1 MHSLVRRSLV
11 ALFLTLAISSPVV
24 AAIKLVP
31 IISGLSNPL
40 FVVHPGDSSRRL
52 FVVEPAGT
60 IRVLHAGATNTSV
73 FLDVRDRVFA
83 GGERGLLGL
92 AFHPLYF
99 FNGRFFIYYTRRPD
113 GAIVVAEY
121 QTTVDP
127 DVANRA
133 ETMLLTIPHPVNANH
148 NGGML
153 AFGTGG
159 YLYIGVGDGGS
170 ANDPPNNAQNIEA
183 LLGKIL
189 RLNVDTAD
197 AAAGTLY
204 SAPASNPFV
213 GRAGR
218 DEIYAFGLRNP
229 WRFSFDRRTSQQW
242 VGDVGQ
248 DRFEEVDTPI
258 PAGGNYG
265 WRVYE
270 GGNCTNTDAPLCT
283 PSRYISPILDYSHG
297 NGRCSI
303 TGGYVYRGAGNALAD
318 GTYLYGDYCSGEV
331 FAWDGRS
338 QRVLLNA
345 GGAVSSFGEDEDGE
359 LYVVTLNGTIS
370 KVVDVC
376 RATLSPAVQ
385 DFDGAGGPGRFSV
398 ANQSECSWTAVSHQS
413 WITLTGSSSSAG
425 NGTIT
430 YTVKPYGGHAVTRVG
445 AITVGDETL
454 TIRQSR

>member
-1 MHSLVRRSLV
+1 MHSFSRSSLL
-11 ALFLTLAISSPVV
+11 AFFLTLSISSPLF

-31 IISGLSNPL
+31 IISGLANPV
-40 FVVHPGDSSRRL
+40 FVVHAGDGSRRL
-52 FVVEPAGT
+52 FVLEQAGT
-60 IRVLHAGATNTSV
+60 IRVLRAGASTTSL
-73 FLDVRDRVFA
+73 FLDVRDRVLA
-83 GGERGLLGL
+83 GGDRGLLGL
-92 AFHPLYF
+92 AFHPLYT

-121 QTTVDP
+121 QTTLDP

-133 ETMLLTIPHPVNANH
+133 ETTLLTILHPVNANH

-153 AFGTGG
+153 AFGPGG
-159 YLYIGVGDGGS
+159 YLYLGVGDGGS
-170 ANDPPNNAQNIEA
+170 ANDPPNNAQNIEV

-189 RLNVDTAD
+189 RVNVDKAD

-248 DRFEEVDTPI
+248 DRFEEVDTPVT
-258 PAGGNYG
+258 AGGNYG

-270 GGNCTNTDAPLCT
+270 GANCSNTDFLLCT
-283 PSRYISPILDYSHG
+283 PSRFISPIFDYPHSS
-297 NGRCSI
+297 GRCSI
-303 TGGYVYRGAGNALAD
+303 TGGYVYRGAGNALPD
-318 GTYLYGDYCSGEV
+318 GTYIYGDYCSGEI

-338 QRVLLNA
+338 QRILLNA
-345 GGAVSSFGEDEDGE
+345 GGSVSSFGEDEDGE

-385 DFDGAGGPGRFSV
+385 DFDAAGGSGRFSV
-398 ANQSECSWTAVSHQS
+398 GNQSECSWTAVANQS
-413 WITLTGSSSSAG
+413 WISITGAASGAG
-425 NGTIT
+425 NGAISFS
-430 YTVKPYGGHAVTRVG
+430 VKPYSGHAITRVG
-445 AITVGDETL
+445 TITIGDEKFS
-454 TIRQSR
+454 IRQSR

>member
-153 AFGTGG
+153 AFGPGG
-159 YLYIGVGDGGS
+159 YLFIGVGDGGS
-170 ANDPPNNAQNIEA
+170 ANDPPNNAQNIEM

-189 RLNVDTAD
+189 RVNVDRAD
-197 AAAGTLY
+197 PAAGTTY
-204 SAPASNPFV
+204 SAPASNPYV
-213 GRAGR
+213 GKAGR
-218 DEIYAFGLRNP
+218 DEIYALGLRNP
-229 WRFSFDRRTSQQW
+229 WRFSFDHRTAQQW

-248 DRFEEVDTPI
+248 NAFEEVDSPI
-258 PAGGNYG
+258 VPGGNYG

-270 GGNCTNTDAPLCT
+270 GANCSNNDRALCG
-283 PSRYISPILDYSHG
+283 PGRYLSPVFDYSHS

-303 TGGYVYRGAGNALAD
+303 TGGYVYRGPDKSLPD
-318 GTYLYGDYCSGEV
+318 GTYIYGDYCTGEI

-338 QRVLLNA
+338 QSVLLNA
-345 GGAVSSFGEDEDGE
+345 GGAISSFGEDEDGE

-370 KVVDVC
+370 KIADVC
-376 RATLSPAVQ
+376 RATLSPPVQ
-385 DFDGAGGPGRFSV
+385 DFGSTGGSATISV
-398 ANQSECSWTAVSHQS
+398 
-413 WITLTGSSSSAG
+413 G
-425 NGTIT
+425 NASGC
-430 YTVKPYGGHAVTRVG
+430 
-445 AITVGDETL
+445 
-454 TIRQSR
+454 